1 MKLQPRYL
9 VVLAGVLAAALLPV
23 ACKTPEPPAPA
34 PAPAPEEI
42 TVVPSGLRPPVLG
55 RSAGVAAG
63 HPLTAAAALEVLMDG
78 GNAFDAGVTAM
89 LVGGVVEQDLYGLG
103 GEGLVL
109 VYPRAEGRVTSI
121 AGQGWAPASAT
132 IDWYRQRGKDLFG
145 YGLDPAVVPGAVH
158 AALTVLERWGTM
170 SFETVAKR
178 AIEYAEQGFPLR
190 PRTASAIQ
198 RERDFISQ
206 WATNRRVWLK
216 PDGSYYDQGETI
228 RLPDLA

>member
-9 VVLAGVLAAALLPV
+9 AILIGVLAGTLLPA
-23 ACKTPEPPAPA
+23 ACKTPEPPVPV
-34 PAPAPEEI
+34 PAPEEI

-55 RSAGVAAG
+55 RNAGVAAG

-121 AGQGWAPASAT
+121 AGQGWAPRGAT
-132 IDWYRQRGKDLFG
+132 IEWYRERGKDLFG

-190 PRTASAIQ
+190 PRTAQTIQ
-198 RERDFISQ
+198 RER
-206 WATNRRVWLK
+206 
-216 PDGSYYDQGETI
+216 
-228 RLPDLA
+228 